1 MDEEPTADVYEDED
15 GDLVEDG
22 GESMEDTGDA
32 ADGNGEEEVAEEE

>member
-15 GDLVEDG
+15 SDLVEDG

-32 ADGNGEEEVAEEE
+32 ADGNGDEAVPEEE